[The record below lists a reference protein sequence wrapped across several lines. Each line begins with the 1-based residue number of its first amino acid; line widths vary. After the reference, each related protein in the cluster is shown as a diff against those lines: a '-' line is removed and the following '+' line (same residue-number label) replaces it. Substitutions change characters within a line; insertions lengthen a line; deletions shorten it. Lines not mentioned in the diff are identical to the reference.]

1 MRKRAIARRAR
12 TRRARRGHA
21 RANERNVNEEVVD
34 GRGGPRRMT
43 RASDRNVVVERNED
57 DDDDGTGTAST
68 ATTRDAGA
76 SASAK
81 RRRLPKSVLA
91 AARPPPVKT
100 TRGKGKKKTTAA
112 APPRA
117 PPSPPRSSL
126 YDVVTE
132 SEGEDEGDAPRAPM
146 STIGAPVTEARRLT
160 TSAYA
165 CVRRVADEALVERAR
180 RLLESDARARASATT
195 PEPPSVPRESRVET
209 PTAASVP
216 STTTTRETDAARP
229 RERAPAPLETFD
241 DMFSMF
247 VGGTAAPEPAPAS
260 DAPPKPPPAPVR
272 RASPPASTTTTAEPA
287 RAAKPKLSF
296 AELMAAADDD
306 GCDSDD

>member
-57 DDDDGTGTAST
+57 VDDDGTGAAST
-68 ATTRDAGA
+68 ATTRDDGA

-81 RRRLPKSVLA
+81 RRRLPGSVLA

-100 TRGKGKKKTTAA
+100 TRGKGKRKTTAA

-117 PPSPPRSSL
+117 PPPRSSL

-180 RLLESDARARASATT
+180 RLRESDARARASATT
-195 PEPPSVPRESRVET
+195 PEPPSVPRESRVEA
-209 PTAASVP
+209 PTTASVP

-229 RERAPAPLETFD
+229 RERAPAPLETFN

-260 DAPPKPPPAPVR
+260 DAPQKPPPAQVR
-272 RASPPASTTTTAEPA
+272 CASPPLSTTTTAEPA

-296 AELMAAADDD
+296 ARLMASAADD

>member
-1 MRKRAIARRAR
+1 
-12 TRRARRGHA
+12 
-21 RANERNVNEEVVD
+21 
-34 GRGGPRRMT
+34 MT
-43 RASDRNVVVERNED
+43 RASDRHGVVERNED
-57 DDDDGTGTAST
+57 DDDDGTGAASN

-81 RRRLPKSVLA
+81 RRRLPRSVLA

-100 TRGKGKKKTTAA
+100 TRGKGKGKTTAA
-112 APPRA
+112 ATPRA
-117 PPSPPRSSL
+117 TPPRSSL

-180 RLLESDARARASATT
+180 RLRESDERARASSPT

-209 PTAASVP
+209 PTMASVP

-247 VGGTAAPEPAPAS
+247 VGGTAAPEPTPAS
-260 DAPPKPPPAPVR
+260 DAPPKPPPAPIR
-272 RASPPASTTTTAEPA
+272 RASPPVSTTTTAEPA

>member
-43 RASDRNVVVERNED
+43 RASDRHGVVERHED
-57 DDDDGTGTAST
+57 DDDDGTGAASN

-81 RRRLPKSVLA
+81 RRRLPRSVLA

-180 RLLESDARARASATT
+180 RLRESDARARASSPT

-209 PTAASVP
+209 PTTASLP
-216 STTTTRETDAARP
+216 STTTTRETDASRP
-229 RERAPAPLETFD
+229 CERAPAPLETFD

-247 VGGTAAPEPAPAS
+247 VGGTAEPAPAPAS

>member
-1 MRKRAIARRAR
+1 
-12 TRRARRGHA
+12 
-21 RANERNVNEEVVD
+21 
-34 GRGGPRRMT
+34 MT
-43 RASDRNVVVERNED
+43 RASDRHGVVERNED
-57 DDDDGTGTAST
+57 DDDDGTGAASN

-81 RRRLPKSVLA
+81 RRRLPRRVLA

-100 TRGKGKKKTTAA
+100 TRGKGRGRRR
-112 APPRA
+112 PPR
-117 PPSPPRSSL
+117 PPPRSSL
-126 YDVVTE
+126 YDVD
-132 SEGEDEGDAPRAPM
+132 GIRGRDEGDAPRAPL

-165 CVRRVADEALVERAR
+165 CVRRCRDEALVERAR
-180 RLLESDARARASATT
+180 ATRRSDERARASSPT
-195 PEPPSVPRESRVET
+195 PEPPSVPRESCVET
-209 PTAASVP
+209 PTMASVP
-216 STTTTRETDAARP
+216 STTTTRETDAKRPANARP
-229 RERAPAPLETFD
+229 PPLETFD

-247 VGGTAAPEPAPAS
+247 VGGTAAPEPTPAS
-260 DAPPKPPPAPVR
+260 DAPPKPPPAPIR
-272 RASPPASTTTTAEPA
+272 RASPPVSTTTTTEPA

>member
-1 MRKRAIARRAR
+1 MRTRAIARRAR

-21 RANERNVNEEVVD
+21 RANERHVNEEVVD

-43 RASDRNVVVERNED
+43 RASDRHGVVERNED
-57 DDDDGTGTAST
+57 DDDDGTGAASN

-81 RRRLPKSVLA
+81 RRRLPRSVLA

-100 TRGKGKKKTTAA
+100 TRGKGKGKTTAA

-117 PPSPPRSSL
+117 PPPRSSL

-180 RLLESDARARASATT
+180 RLRESDERARASSPT
-195 PEPPSVPRESRVET
+195 PEPPSVPRESCVET
-209 PTAASVP
+209 PTMASVP

-247 VGGTAAPEPAPAS
+247 VGGTAAPEPTPAS
-260 DAPPKPPPAPVR
+260 DAPPKPPPAPIR
-272 RASPPASTTTTAEPA
+272 RASPPVSTTTTAEPA

-296 AELMAAADDD
+296 AELMAAAADD

>member
-1 MRKRAIARRAR
+1 MRTRAIARRAR

-21 RANERNVNEEVVD
+21 RANERYVNEEVVD

-43 RASDRNVVVERNED
+43 RASDRHGVVERNED
-57 DDDDGTGTAST
+57 DVDDGTGAASN

-81 RRRLPKSVLA
+81 RRRLPRSVLA

-100 TRGKGKKKTTAA
+100 TRGKGKGKTTAA
-112 APPRA
+112 ATPRA
-117 PPSPPRSSL
+117 PPPRSSL

-132 SEGEDEGDAPRAPM
+132 SEGEDEGDAPRAPL

-180 RLLESDARARASATT
+180 RLRESDERGRASSPT

-209 PTAASVP
+209 PTMASVP

-247 VGGTAAPEPAPAS
+247 VGGTAAPEPTPAT
-260 DAPPKPPPAPVR
+260 DAPPKPPPAPIR
-272 RASPPASTTTTAEPA
+272 RASPPVSTTTTAEPA